1 MPQMAP
7 LYWLMLFFFFLFILS
22 LFFMMNYFI
31 SPFEKK
37 DHALKKPDIHF
48 KPWTL

>member
-7 LYWLMLFFFFLFILS
+7 LYWLTLFFFFLLVLL

-31 SPFEKK
+31 KPFEKK
-37 DHALKKPDIHF
+37 DHTMKKSTNYF
-48 KPWTL
+48 KAWSL